1 MQINEEDN
9 IYKTN
14 FPDLEQ
20 MPKIGSFKYFLGWVI
35 DKFNHI
41 VEKYYYAK
49 FSLKRKNVE
58 IELLK
63 KEVEYLKVELD
74 ILKSSS
80 TYVSSGNIVFLPNQ
94 INK

>member
-1 MQINEEDN
+1 M
-9 IYKTN
+9 
-14 FPDLEQ
+14 
-20 MPKIGSFKYFLGWVI
+20 
-35 DKFNHI
+35 
-41 VEKYYYAK
+41 EKYYYAK

>member
-58 IELLK
+58 IELLI

-74 ILKSSS
+74 IFKSSS